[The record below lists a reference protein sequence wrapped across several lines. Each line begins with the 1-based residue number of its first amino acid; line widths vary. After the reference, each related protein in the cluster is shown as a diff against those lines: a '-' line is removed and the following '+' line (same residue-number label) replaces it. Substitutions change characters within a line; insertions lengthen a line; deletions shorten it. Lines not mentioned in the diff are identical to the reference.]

1 MKSNCT
7 LNDCE
12 LLDQGYAIWGKRH
25 CICVNRKGEEA
36 LGLFQSEMDQ
46 MMGKTP
52 EDLGY
57 RKEKYKK
64 TKQDKAT

>member
-1 MKSNCT
+1 M
-7 LNDCE
+7 
-12 LLDQGYAIWGKRH
+12 
-25 CICVNRKGEEA
+25 NRKGEEA